1 MYEAV
6 PALLSTV
13 TAAVHVVQFMLGPPL
28 GFSATFHVATVLAQ
42 FRVAPMIR
50 FSVCQ
55 SRLSAKVFAG
65 FEDCEPEHS
74 VKYASLP
81 G

>member
-1 MYEAV
+1 
-6 PALLSTV
+6 
-13 TAAVHVVQFMLGPPL
+13 MLGPPL
-28 GFSATFHVATVLAQ
+28 GSRAMFQVTTDLAQ
-42 FRVAPMIR
+42 LRVAPMIR

-55 SRLSAKVFAG
+55 SRLSEKVLAG
-65 FEDCEPEHS
+65 FADCDPEHS